1 MQRMHSHTK
10 KKEANDAE
18 KFSSMLRP
26 YAHLMP
32 TLFDRLR
39 DDNPGSQVERA
50 REISV
55 SSKELLQIIQ
65 RDLNYLLNTV
75 NAGGVFKDDYFPEAS
90 ASTLNYGI
98 APLAGS
104 YLLEK
109 NWRHIEQVIRKAIIM
124 FEPRLIPESL
134 SVISSFKGDPAHHYN
149 TLRFEIKGLV
159 RTDPHPV
166 EFLVQ
171 SSVDLETNHF
181 ALSAV

>member
-1 MQRMHSHTK
+1 MRRTHTHAQESK
-10 KKEANDAE
+10 VKTAPAP
-18 KFSSMLRP
+18 LRP

-39 DDNPGSQVERA
+39 DDNPRRQTEQAG
-50 REISV
+50 EISV

-65 RDLNYLLNTV
+65 RDLSYLLNTV
-75 NAGGVFKDDYFPEAS
+75 NASGMFKDGNFPEAG

-98 APLAGS
+98 APLAGG

-109 NWRHIEQVIRKAIIM
+109 RWRHIEQMIRKAILA

-134 SVISSFKGDPAHHYN
+134 NVVSLFKNDPTHYYN
-149 TLRFEIKGLV
+149 TLQFEIRGLA
-159 RTDPHPV
+159 RTDPHPI

-181 ALSAV
+181 SLSIA